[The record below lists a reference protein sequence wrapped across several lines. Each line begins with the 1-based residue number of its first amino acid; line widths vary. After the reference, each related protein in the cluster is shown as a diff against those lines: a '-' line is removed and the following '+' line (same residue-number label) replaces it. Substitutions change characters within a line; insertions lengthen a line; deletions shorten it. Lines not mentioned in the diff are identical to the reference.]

1 MWYKIAPLSLATI
14 HKENPKEEYNRVAVC
29 PRCNTPYFMLSSRW
43 DHEYNRQVIW
53 SGNNLV
59 YCPSKPEGIKEVPID
74 LCGNCSLENF
84 HLHIVA
90 MKVEKKSRIFWHV
103 FDVKIIDPEKTTVK
117 VENTINEII
126 KKNKVGGG

>member
-1 MWYKIAPLSLATI
+1 
-14 HKENPKEEYNRVAVC
+14 
-29 PRCNTPYFMLSSRW
+29 
-43 DHEYNRQVIW
+43 
-53 SGNNLV
+53 
-59 YCPSKPEGIKEVPID
+59 
-74 LCGNCSLENF
+74 
-84 HLHIVA
+84 